1 MGVCS
6 LYSSHRT
13 EEAVFGRRTSRYTC
27 ECAGSKPGAST
38 ADCPSGQW
46 ERTVNPSAYAYVGSN
61 PTSATPSQPRFSSR
75 ESGLTFFVRV
85 PRSSARWRRRRRLR
99 LRGVGGV
106 GGSGA
111 SGWAPGDGFRGSAGS
126 RLVPAKPSPAAPIGA
141 TMGSGTIFAPMT
153 SGFGA
158 GARSC
163 VIFRRLQESGNAL
176 LSHAPLAQSVERF
189 HGKEKV
195 NGSIPLGG
203 SLDCGAVLSARHST
217 PRRCSSVGRANDS

>member
-1 MGVCS
+1 

-61 PTSATPSQPRFSSR
+61 PTSATPSQPRFSLR
-75 ESGLTFFVRV
+75 ESGLTFLCLFRGRVRV
-85 PRSSARWRRRRRLR
+85 GDA
-99 LRGVGGV
+99 GVGC
-106 GGSGA
+106 GSGVSGVLLGMA
-111 SGWAPGDGFRGSAGS
+111 SGECGVK
-126 RLVPAKPSPAAPIGA
+126 LVPAKPSPAAPIGA

>member
-85 PRSSARWRRRRRLR
+85 PRSGALVTPTPTPAAAQGRRGR
-99 LRGVGGV
+99 V
-106 GGSGA
+106 SGEC
-111 SGWAPGDGFRGSAGS
+111 RVK
-126 RLVPAKPSPAAPIGA
+126 RVPAKPSPAAPIGA